1 MTTVVFREA
10 ALVYLDD
17 NCIWGCTGFEQ
28 GGYRL
33 GEAGR
38 DLRSLV
44 KRRNNTSANEEYALA
59 A

>member
-1 MTTVVFREA
+1 MTVVSRGA

-17 NCIWGCTGFEQ
+17 NYIWGCTGFEQ